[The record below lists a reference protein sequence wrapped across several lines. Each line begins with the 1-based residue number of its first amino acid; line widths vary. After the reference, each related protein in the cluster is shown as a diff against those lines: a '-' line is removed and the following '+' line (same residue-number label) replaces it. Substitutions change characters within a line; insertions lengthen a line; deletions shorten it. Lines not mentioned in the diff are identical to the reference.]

1 MSVVTMKG
9 LLEAGVHFGH
19 RTRRWNPK
27 MRPFIFTERS
37 KIHII
42 DLQQTMLRINT
53 YYQMVQDLVA
63 QGGTV
68 LFVGTKRQA
77 QAAIYEEATRCRM
90 PYVNQRWLGG
100 TLTNWTTIK
109 QRIDY
114 LLRLERRIDAGEF
127 RNLSKKEQLAIAR
140 EAEKLNRRLGGLKT
154 MKELPDLVFIVDT
167 HLEDL
172 AVKEANKLNI
182 PILGM
187 VDTNADPDEVDF
199 VIPSNDDAIRSV
211 KLIVSL
217 IADAAEEGMR
227 IREIEMVETGQ
238 VTEEELAEME
248 QYLGPS
254 TLAKLHVSDEDEYDE
269 YDEYEEEEEEEEE
282 EQYEEDDE
290 DDQYDEDEDE
300 YDEYDEESIDAEAEE
315 PPAIAEDTAA
325 EELSKAG
332 DDGDADAEEAVEG
345 VMASAEAKRDEPAEE
360 AVAVAE
366 EAVVKT
372 GEAVAKTGDDVE
384 DSEETEEA
392 VEEEKGK

>member
-27 MRPFIFTERS
+27 MRPYIFTERS

-53 YYQMVQDLVA
+53 YYQMVQDLTA

-77 QAAIYEEATRCRM
+77 QATIYEEANRCRM

-154 MKELPDLVFIVDT
+154 MRDLPDLVFIVDT

-172 AVKEANKLNI
+172 AVREANKLKI

-187 VDTNADPDEVDF
+187 VDTNADPDEIDF
-199 VIPSNDDAIRSV
+199 VIPSNDDAIRAV
-211 KLIVSL
+211 KLVVSL
-217 IADAAEEGMR
+217 IADAAEEGVR
-227 IREIEMVETGQ
+227 IRETEMVETGE
-238 VTEEELAEME
+238 VTQEELAEME

-254 TLAKLHVSDEDEYDE
+254 TLAKL
-269 YDEYEEEEEEEEE
+269 
-282 EQYEEDDE
+282 QGP
-290 DDQYDEDEDE
+290 EDEDE
-300 YDEYDEESIDAEAEE
+300 YEEFSDDDYGDTEFEDESEEEEWAEELAEAEAE
-315 PPAIAEDTAA
+315 TASAVVVDEAVAAATAEDPQAVVA
-325 EELSKAG
+325 EEV
-332 DDGDADAEEAVEG
+332 AEEAQ
-345 VMASAEAKRDEPAEE
+345 EE
-360 AVAVAE
+360 AVAQEVGAETAVATADEDSVE
-366 EAVVKT
+366 EAVA
-372 GEAVAKTGDDVE
+372 EAETPEAEESVE
-384 DSEETEEA
+384 DEDDQ
-392 VEEEKGK
+392 EEKDKQ